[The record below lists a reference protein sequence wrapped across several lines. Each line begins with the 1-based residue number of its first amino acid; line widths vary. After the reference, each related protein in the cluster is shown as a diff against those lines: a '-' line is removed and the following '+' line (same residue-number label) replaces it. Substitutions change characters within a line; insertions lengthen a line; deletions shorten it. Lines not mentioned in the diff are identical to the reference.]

1 MPSALPLTV
10 PDLLQ
15 ARAER
20 DPTRVAILDSRE
32 GSLTF
37 ADWQRDAQA
46 LARSL
51 AGRGVRRGDRV
62 ALRYDDDWCGY
73 AVAFCGVVAAGAAV
87 IPVSASLS
95 PIQQHDLLRRV
106 GVTAVLHQVGSP
118 PPDGTWWSACGSDLT
133 AAGTSAV
140 TGEPDPP
147 EPGDVAQIVCTSGST
162 GEPKDVA
169 ASHANL
175 CHGQVLN
182 PRPRRYA
189 HSRTMVHAFPIGTNA
204 GQMMLI
210 EALTA
215 APTLLC
221 AGRFDADRFCGLI
234 ARHGAGTVFLV
245 PSMAVE
251 LLRSDAHRRHD
262 LSCVRL
268 LSSSAAA
275 LPPAA
280 ARGLAEAFPQAV
292 LVNYYTS
299 TEAVPAQISMIVDA
313 ERPEALGRPVSGHD
327 LRITDAAGR
336 QMPPGEVGE
345 VWLRSDAPPRSYLGD
360 PSGSATVFR
369 DGWVRMGDLGRLD
382 ADGFLILVDRESDVI
397 KSGALKVS
405 TLRIEAALLEHPAVA
420 EAAAV
425 GVPHPVMGAVP
436 AAVVRLDRPVD
447 LDDVR
452 DFLSTRLSRA
462 ELPVRLLVVDHLP
475 RNATGKPVKPEIRRL
490 LEPPVRRHPVS
501 APAAAVS
508 DPFGRSFLATL
519 TTDPAV
525 TEESDDEHQ

>member
-1 MPSALPLTV
+1 MPAAPPLTV
-10 PDLLQ
+10 PGLLR

-20 DPTRVAILDSRE
+20 NPTRTAIMDSR
-32 GSLTF
+32 GGRLSF
-37 ADWQRDAQA
+37 AEWQRDAHA
-46 LARSL
+46 VARSL
-51 AGRGVRRGDRV
+51 SRHGVRRGDRV
-62 ALRYDDDWCGY
+62 ALLYDDDWCGY
-73 AVAFCGVVAAGAAV
+73 AVAFCGVVAAGAAAV
-87 IPVSASLS
+87 PVSASLS
-95 PIQQHDLLRRV
+95 PVQLHDVLRRV
-106 GVTAVLHQVGSP
+106 GVTAVLHQDGSP
-118 PPDGTWWSACGSDLT
+118 VPDGTWWSACGSDLI
-133 AAGTSAV
+133 AAGTSV
-140 TGEPDPP
+140 GNGDLESP

-175 CHGQVLN
+175 CHGQMPD

-189 HSRTMVHAFPIGTNA
+189 HSQMMVHAFPIGTNA

-221 AGRFDADRFCGLI
+221 AGRFDADRFCALI
-234 ARHGAGTVFLV
+234 AQHGVGTVFLV
-245 PSMAVE
+245 PSMAAE
-251 LLRSDAHRRHD
+251 LLRSQAHRRHD

-275 LPPAA
+275 LPPAT
-280 ARGLAEAFPQAV
+280 ARGLAEAFGQAV

-299 TEAVPAQISMIVDA
+299 TEAVPAQISMIVDP
-313 ERPEALGRPVSGHD
+313 ERPEALGRPVSSHD
-327 LRITDAAGR
+327 LRITDDLGR
-336 QMPPGEVGE
+336 DLPTGVVGE
-345 VWLRSDAPPRSYLGD
+345 VWLRSDAPPRAYLGD
-360 PSGSATVFR
+360 PSGSAAVFR

-382 ADGFLILVDRESDVI
+382 SDGFLILVDRESDVI

-405 TLRIEAALLEHPAVA
+405 TLRIEAALQEHPAVA

-436 AAVVRLDRPVD
+436 AAVVRLDHPVE
-447 LDDVR
+447 LDEVR

-490 LEPPVRRHPVS
+490 LAPPVRRQPPTP
-501 APAAAVS
+501 APAAVT

-525 TEESDDEHQ
+525 TEESHDDHQ